1 MNLFKKY
8 KQQINFHLFLNLI
21 VALCITLSSYYHIPL
36 SGFKDYSIYFI
47 HFLLLQFSFFGILYL
62 LSINK
67 YVFYVTFPIL
77 FISLSLLGFY
87 KYSLDLSVTKSMIEA
102 ISETSLLV
110 SVDLISIP
118 FIAYVLFVFVVL
130 YFIFKK
136 YKKLQINQLK
146 SPLIFVAIL
155 GVASYFII
163 ENIRLNTFK
172 SRLPYVAFNS
182 IIKFYEEDDIQLL
195 PIKNDVKTTINDI
208 NFIFILGES
217 VRADHIQLNGYNR
230 ETSPKLSKREN
241 IISYSDLYTPL
252 THTVASVKQLL
263 TNQSVNDA
271 VKSNQVYSL
280 FSILN
285 TTGYKTSWIG
295 NSTIVKSYAP
305 IIMSNQNV
313 KLIDK
318 FRSILSFN
326 KALDEEM
333 LQPFDSVLKTTKNQF
348 ITLHMTGSH
357 WWYENRY
364 SDEFRKFRPVTDSK
378 HIPSLEDQQ
387 IINSYDNT
395 LVYLDNFIDTAISSV
410 EKTHTKSIVMYVSD
424 HGEILGED
432 GKWLHA
438 QESEVSKNPAM
449 IVWYSNELSSAY
461 PELVNALIKNQH
473 KRVSTDFFYHSI
485 LDLFQV
491 QNFDYDKGKSIFR
504 EGNY

>member
-1 MNLFKKY
+1 M
-8 KQQINFHLFLNLI
+8 
-21 VALCITLSSYYHIPL
+21 
-36 SGFKDYSIYFI
+36 SGFKDYLIYFI
-47 HFLLLQFSFFGILYL
+47 HFLLLQFSFFGILYF

-67 YVFYVTFPIL
+67 YIFYVGFSIL
-77 FISLSLLGFY
+77 FISLSFLGFY

-118 FIAYVLFVFVVL
+118 FIAYVLFVGLVL
-130 YFIFKK
+130 YFVIKK
-136 YKKLQINQLK
+136 YKKIKVNQLK
-146 SPLIFVAIL
+146 SPLIILAIL
-155 GVASYFII
+155 GIATYFII
-163 ENIRLNTFK
+163 ESYRHNTFK

-182 IIKFYEEDDIQLL
+182 VIEFFEEDHIQLL
-195 PIKNDVKTTINDI
+195 PINNNVKAIVNDI

-230 ETSPKLSKREN
+230 ETSPKLSKRKN
-241 IISYSDLYTPL
+241 VISYSDLYTPL

-263 TNQSVNDA
+263 TNQSVNDV
-271 VKSNQVYSL
+271 VKSNEVYSL

-285 TTGYKTSWIG
+285 ATDYKTSWIG

-305 IIMSNQNV
+305 IIRSNKNV
-313 KLIDK
+313 ELIDK
-318 FRSILSFN
+318 FRSIMSFN

-364 SDEFRKFRPVTDSK
+364 SDEFRKFTPVTDSK
-378 HIPSLEDQQ
+378 HIPSLEAEQ

-395 LVYLDNFIDTAISSV
+395 LVYLDNFIDTVISSV

-424 HGEILGED
+424 HGEILGEG

-449 IVWYSNELSSAY
+449 IVWYSDELFSAY
-461 PELVNALIKNQH
+461 PKSVSALIKNKE
-473 KRVSTDFFYHSI
+473 KRVSADFFYHSI
-485 LDLFQV
+485 LDLIQV
-491 QNFDYDKGKSIFR
+491 QNFDYDKEKSIFK
-504 EGNY
+504 EENY